1 MEIKI
6 KGFVVSDT
14 GVKEF
19 KTDRDK
25 IIKYRQIGVVGL
37 KDLDPVNISVPID
50 ANIKIHS
57 EIATVAELERKN
69 NKLKVSIK
77 N

>member
-1 MEIKI
+1 MKIEI

-19 KTDRDK
+19 KTDRNK
-25 IIKYRQIGVVGL
+25 IIQYRQIGVVGS
-37 KDLDPVNISVPID
+37 KDLDPINIGVPID
-50 ANIKIHS
+50 AKIKIHS

-77 N
+77 S